1 MAVTRAI
8 ELRTEIPGPRS
19 REITERKERVV
30 ADPLGLYLPIVI
42 ADGRGATVTDV
53 DGNSFVDFAGGVGCL
68 NVGHAHPRVVAA
80 VQEQAA
86 RFFHTDFTIVP
97 YEIYVEYAERLTAL
111 APFSGPTKA
120 AFFNAGTEAVENAVK
135 FARGYTRRPAVIGFE
150 GAFHGRTLL
159 SLTLTSKTHP
169 YKAGLG
175 PFAPEVYRVPFPDEY
190 RGITAR
196 DALEALERALSTQV
210 AAETVAAVVV
220 EPVQGEGGFIPAPP
234 AFLEGLRAICHRE
247 GILLV
252 VDEVQSGFGRTGRMF
267 AVEHYGVEPDL
278 ITVAKSMA
286 AGLPLSAV
294 VGKAEIMDSLWDN
307 AVGGTYVG
315 NPVALAA
322 AVAVLDVFEEEGL
335 VERAQHIGDTIR
347 GRMLAWQERFDAI
360 GDVRGLGA
368 MLAVEYVEDR
378 GTKEPAPG
386 IASRVAEEAAV
397 RGLLLLKA
405 GIHSNCNRVL
415 CPLVITDAE
424 LEEGLGAWRAA
435 LEVELAM
442 AEGVALADGHGL
454 VHRDVKPQN
463 VLLNRE
469 GEIKVTD
476 FGIARSLHMD
486 HGVTQTGTVL
496 GTGEYLAPEQAS
508 GKPVSAATD
517 VYSLGVVLW
526 ELLAGDVP
534 FVGENFVAVALRHVN
549 EPAPSLHERRP
560 DVSPRLDAA
569 VARALA
575 KDPAHRFPSM
585 TAFAQELRACLAEV
599 EGDAPSPPDD
609 DPAMTLVTPPTPAR
623 RAERPRTRS
632 RRRPFVWV
640 FLALVAAGAA
650 FAAVFFVGG
659 AGHHSGGPGGGGGPS
674 GSAVQ

>member
-1 MAVTRAI
+1 VAVTRAI

-30 ADPLGLYLPIVI
+30 ADPLGLYLPIMI
-42 ADGRGATVTDV
+42 ADGSGAIVTDV
-53 DGNSFVDFAGGVGCL
+53 DGNSFVDFTGGVGCL

-97 YEIYVEYAERLTAL
+97 YEVYVEYAERLTAI

-196 DALEALERALSTQV
+196 DALDALERALSTQV
-210 AAETVAAVVV
+210 AAETVAAIVV
-220 EPVQGEGGFIPAPP
+220 EAVQGEGGFIVAPP
-234 AFLEGLRAICHRE
+234 EFMEGLRAICDRE

-252 VDEVQSGFGRTGRMF
+252 VDEVQTGFGRTGRMF
-267 AVEHYGVEPDL
+267 AIEHYGVEPDL

-286 AGLPLSAV
+286 AGLPLSGV

-335 VERAQHIGDTIR
+335 VERARQIGEVVR
-347 GRMLAWQERFDAI
+347 SRMLGWQERFAAI
-360 GDVRGLGA
+360 GDVRGVGA

-378 GTKEPAPG
+378 VTKEPAPG
-386 IASRVAEEAAV
+386 VASRVAEEAAL

-405 GIHSNCNRVL
+405 GVHSNCNRVL

-424 LEEGLGAWRAA
+424 LEEGLAAWEEA
-435 LEVELAM
+435 LEAVLA
-442 AEGVALADGHGL
+442 
-454 VHRDVKPQN
+454 
-463 VLLNRE
+463 
-469 GEIKVTD
+469 
-476 FGIARSLHMD
+476 
-486 HGVTQTGTVL
+486 
-496 GTGEYLAPEQAS
+496 
-508 GKPVSAATD
+508 
-517 VYSLGVVLW
+517 
-526 ELLAGDVP
+526 
-534 FVGENFVAVALRHVN
+534 
-549 EPAPSLHERRP
+549 
-560 DVSPRLDAA
+560 
-569 VARALA
+569 
-575 KDPAHRFPSM
+575 
-585 TAFAQELRACLAEV
+585 
-599 EGDAPSPPDD
+599 
-609 DPAMTLVTPPTPAR
+609 
-623 RAERPRTRS
+623 
-632 RRRPFVWV
+632 
-640 FLALVAAGAA
+640 
-650 FAAVFFVGG
+650 
-659 AGHHSGGPGGGGGPS
+659 
-674 GSAVQ
+674 